1 MKLIDTHTHPYLPE
15 FENDRLEVVQ
25 RAISAGIIKMI
36 VPNVDLET
44 VEPMLQLCKTF
55 PNHCFPAMALH
66 PSSVGAD
73 YLEVMQKIEDIVNHQ
88 KMMAIGETGIDLY
101 WDKTFEK
108 EQITCFERH
117 IEWAYQKELPL
128 IIHCRKS
135 FEEIIISLNRF
146 GKKLPAGGIFHCFP
160 SGVQEAKQVIKHG
173 FYIGIGGVVTF
184 KNALMAKV
192 VQEIP
197 LEHIVLETDS
207 PYLTPE
213 PFRGK
218 RNESS
223 YLIHIAKKI
232 AELKEISLEKVAE
245 TTTNNAVRLFG
256 IKNDE
261 IPSEAE

>member
-1 MKLIDTHTHPYLPE
+1 MNLCDTHTHPYLE
-15 FENDRLEVVQ
+15 QFDGDRDETIQ
-25 RAISAGIIKMI
+25 RAIANGISKMI

-44 VEPMLQLCKTF
+44 IEPMLRLCRQY
-55 PNHCFPAMALH
+55 PENCFPAMALH
-66 PSSVGAD
+66 PSSVDAN
-73 YLEVMQKIEDIVNHQ
+73 YLKTMHTIEKEMNSNRFI
-88 KMMAIGETGIDLY
+88 AIGETGIDLY

-108 EQITCFERH
+108 EQVICFEQH
-117 IEWAYQKELPL
+117 IEWAYEKALPL

-135 FEEIIISLNRF
+135 FEEVMTSLHRF

-160 SGVQEAKQVIKHG
+160 AGVQEAKNVIKHG
-173 FYIGIGGVVTF
+173 FHLGIGGVVTF
-184 KNALMAKV
+184 KNSLMAKV

-223 YLIHIAKKI
+223 YLMYIATKI
-232 AELKEISLEKVAE
+232 AELKNIPIEKVAE
-245 TTTNNAVRLFG
+245 ITNCNATTLF
-256 IKNDE
+256 DL
-261 IPSEAE
+261 